1 MENYKCRCSLLPDL
15 LSSCGKVNNKL
26 EWTKLDAWT
35 DSHIRLAIEIY
46 NKTNGIFVSPE
57 IKSMD
62 MSAGNELEEEGVIIY
77 DKHFGTNYHFGYSAS
92 RDVLNSFEKENEF
105 ITGTRDFG
113 SDIKTI
119 DQKTSTD
126 KNVFDA
132 KKFKPVEVDYTIAIN
147 GYKWLYGTP
156 ELELYNVLIP
166 ATFGQVKKIVDNKAF
181 IDMLSDFEKDKFQ
194 EEVEKNYDFDK
205 KLELSKRIDTKPVP
219 IIADFEE
226 IISKRVKIMNDWIE
240 KNKHRF

>member
-1 MENYKCRCSLLPDL
+1 MVKYKCRCSKLAEL
-15 LSSCGKVNNKL
+15 LSSCGKVTNKL
-26 EWTKLDAWT
+26 EWSKLDTWNST
-35 DSHIRLAIEIY
+35 HIRLAIEIY

-57 IKSMD
+57 IKTLD
-62 MSAGNELEEEGVIIY
+62 MSAGNELEEEGVILY

-92 RDVLNSFEKENEF
+92 RDVLNSFEKSNEF

-113 SDIKTI
+113 SDTKTI

-132 KKFKPVEVDYTIAIN
+132 KKFGEVETDYTIAMN
-147 GYKWLYGTP
+147 GYKWLYNTP

-181 IDMLSDFEKDKFQ
+181 IEMLSDSERDKFQ
-194 EEVEKNYDFDK
+194 EEVEKNYAFEN
-205 KLELSKRIDTKPVP
+205 LELSKRIDTKPVP
-219 IIADFEE
+219 IIENFEE
-226 IISKRVKIMNDWIE
+226 IISYRVKVMNKWIE
-240 KNKHRF
+240 DNKHKF